1 MLSKSSGE
9 RQKKRKRQSK
19 VYKQNLISEHKITKM
34 PSQTIESLVP
44 GGKATAAPP
53 LGPALGPLGVNIG
66 QVVADINKKTS
77 VFNGMQ
83 VPVKVIVDMD
93 TKQFEIDI
101 GTPPA
106 SSLVLKEAGIE
117 KGSGNPKTD
126 KVADVLIEQIIKVA
140 KMKENNLLGKTLKE
154 KVKEIIGTCNSMGI
168 LVEGKPAVETI
179 KEVNEGKF
187 DKEIKEEK
195 TELTAEEKAKLEEE
209 KKKLAEEMEKRR
221 AEFEK
226 TAKEIIAEM
235 AGKERGE
242 IKAKLVEANIPGTM
256 IKELLPVEGEAVA
269 GEEAKPGEAPAEA
282 KPGEAPAE
290 AKPESKKEE
299 AKEKEKKK

>member
-1 MLSKSSGE
+1 MAT
-9 RQKKRKRQSK
+9 QI
-19 VYKQNLISEHKITKM
+19 V
-34 PSQTIESLVP
+34 ESLVP

-77 VFNGMQ
+77 AFNGMQ
-83 VPVKVIVDMD
+83 VPVKVIVDTD
-93 TKQFEIDI
+93 TKEFEISI

-106 SSLVLKEAGIE
+106 SALILKEAGIE
-117 KGSGNPKTD
+117 KGSANPKTD
-126 KVADVLIEQIIKVA
+126 KVADILIEHIIKIA
-140 KMKENNLLGKTLKE
+140 KMKEDSLLGTSLKE

-168 LVEGKPAVETI
+168 LVEGKPAVEAI
-179 KEVNEGKF
+179 KEVNEGKY

-209 KKKLAEEMEKRR
+209 KKKLTAEIEKRR

-226 TAKEIIAEM
+226 TAKGIIAEM

-242 IKAKLVEANIPGTM
+242 IKFIFNPGILCPALFLSLVFSCPW
-256 IKELLPVEGEAVA
+256 
-269 GEEAKPGEAPAEA
+269 
-282 KPGEAPAE
+282 
-290 AKPESKKEE
+290 S
-299 AKEKEKKK
+299 

>member
-1 MLSKSSGE
+1 MA
-9 RQKKRKRQSK
+9 
-19 VYKQNLISEHKITKM
+19 T
-34 PSQTIESLVP
+34 QTVEALVP

-66 QVVADINKKTS
+66 QVVADINKKTA

-83 VPVKVIVDMD
+83 VPVKITVDTD
-93 TKQFEIDI
+93 TKKFEISI

-106 SSLVLKEAGIE
+106 SALILKEAGVE

-126 KVADVLIEQIIKVA
+126 KVADVVIEQIIKVA
-140 KMKENNLLGKTLKE
+140 KMKENNLLGTSLKE

-179 KEVNEGKF
+179 KEVNAGKY

-235 AGKERGE
+235 AGKERGA
-242 IKAKLVEANIPGTM
+242 IKAKLSEANIPDAM
-256 IKELLPVEGEAVA
+256 IKELLPVEGEAA
-269 GEEAKPGEAPAEA
+269 AAAAPGAEA

-290 AKPESKKEE
+290 PAAEAKPEAKKEE
-299 AKEKEKKK
+299 PKEKKK

>member
-1 MLSKSSGE
+1 MA
-9 RQKKRKRQSK
+9 
-19 VYKQNLISEHKITKM
+19 
-34 PSQTIESLVP
+34 SQTVEVLIP
-44 GGKATAAPP
+44 GGKCTASPP
-53 LGPALGPLGVNIG
+53 LGPQLGPLGVNIG

-77 VFNGMQ
+77 IFNGMQ

-93 TKQFEIDI
+93 TKKFEIDI

-106 SSLVLKEAGIE
+106 SSLILKEADIE

-126 KVADVLIEQIIKVA
+126 KVADVVIEQIIKVA
-140 KMKENNLLGKTLKE
+140 KMKENNLLGKSLKE

-168 LVEGKPAVETI
+168 LVEGKPAVEAI

-195 TELTAEEKAKLEEE
+195 TELTAEEKAKLEEK
-209 KKKLAEEMEKRR
+209 KKKLAEEMEERR

-226 TAKEIIAEM
+226 VAKEIIAAM

-242 IKAKLVEANIPGTM
+242 IKAKLSEANIPDAM
-256 IKELLPVEGEAVA
+256 IKELLPVEGEAA
-269 GEEAKPGEAPAEA
+269 PGAEPGAEA
-282 KPGEAPAE
+282 KPGEAPTEGAKPAEAE
-290 AKPESKKEE
+290 AKEAEPKKEE
-299 AKEKEKKK
+299 PKAKEKKK